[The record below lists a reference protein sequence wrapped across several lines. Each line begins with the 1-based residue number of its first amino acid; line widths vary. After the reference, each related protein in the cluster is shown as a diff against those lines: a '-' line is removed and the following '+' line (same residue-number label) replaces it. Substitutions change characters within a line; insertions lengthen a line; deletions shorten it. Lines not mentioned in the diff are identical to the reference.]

1 MAFESEKDILEFM
14 DKNVQNRRAVILA
27 ITKYFSGKSGSA
39 DKLGMAILG
48 GIASHGSPSRL
59 NSNRAPAGIQKSGR
73 STACRAPIAASYA
86 ASSPATESSP
96 PPPTAAHRPAT
107 ESSPPPPTA
116 AHLPASSPGAF
127 HSTDTSP
134 VRELS
139 DDDDTRAKFPLHIA
153 DEWCV
158 ENEK

>member
-96 PPPTAAHRPAT
+96 PPPTAAH
-107 ESSPPPPTA
+107 
-116 AHLPASSPGAF
+116 LPASSPGAF